1 MLFSNYRPVSILP
14 IFSKILERIMY
25 NRLVNYINGM
35 LNKNQFGFRKDH
47 SAAMALMCLVDKIS
61 NAIENGDFVLGL
73 FLDFSKA
80 FDTVNYDILFRKL
93 YHYGIRGNCLLWFK
107 SYLLNRFQYIS
118 YNNHDSST
126 KEVKCGVPQGSIL
139 GPLLFLIYVNDLST
153 VSNSLLDIMFADDTN
168 LFLVEKRL
176 CDLES
181 VMNIELSKISKWIQV
196 NKLSLNVGK
205 TNFMLFSGR
214 RQVPSIPNIKM
225 NDVEIK
231 CIRKSK
237 FLGIIID
244 DKLTWIH
251 HIDHVCKKISKSI
264 GILYKLRPFLNT
276 KYLINMYYC
285 FVYPYLQYCN
295 EVWGNA
301 YACHINRLKV
311 LQNRVIRII
320 GKVDKLDYTDPLFS
334 AGYLYSKFQ
343 NT

>member
-1 MLFSNYRPVSILP
+1 
-14 IFSKILERIMY
+14 
-25 NRLVNYINGM
+25 
-35 LNKNQFGFRKDH
+35 
-47 SAAMALMCLVDKIS
+47 MA
-61 NAIENGDFVLGL
+61 
-73 FLDFSKA
+73 
-80 FDTVNYDILFRKL
+80 
-93 YHYGIRGNCLLWFK
+93 
-107 SYLLNRFQYIS
+107 
-118 YNNHDSST
+118 
-126 KEVKCGVPQGSIL
+126 
-139 GPLLFLIYVNDLST
+139 
-153 VSNSLLDIMFADDTN
+153 NSLLDIMFADDTN

-301 YACHINRLKV
+301 YAFHLNRLKV

-334 AGYLYSKFQ
+334 AGYLYSKFKILKFSHISDYMIGQ
-343 NT
+343 IMYKAFFRKLPQSVQSIFVKNDEIHSHSTRQSDDFHPPLPKTNLLKMSISFKGVHIWTFIRRRIDVNCTFSCFKSRLKNMYISM